1 VDVFFSRAMAKHG
14 AALRAAGADAR
25 NGYADVAAK
34 VAALPEPEV
43 FALFRDVVDG
53 LEVHV
58 AKIAIDFQV
67 LTGTEPDT
75 DMLREA
81 LEEFLSG

>member
-1 VDVFFSRAMAKHG
+1 MPCLETDVYTMVERRI
-14 AALRAAGADAR
+14 LAGL
-25 NGYADVAAK
+25 
-34 VAALPEPEV
+34 AALPEPEV